1 MSGGLRYDRRSLDSK
16 SYREGADIKFMA
28 LEKTFSNLSG
38 SVGFT
43 IQASETITIKLNAAR
58 GFRAPSIPEL
68 ASNGAH
74 EGANR
79 YEYGNSDLRS
89 ETSYQLDGGIE
100 YNSEHISLEANFFHN
115 DFNNFIFYRKLTSTA
130 GGDSTIQVDGSMIAA
145 FQFNQQKA
153 KMAGLEMKFD
163 LHPHPLDWLHIEN
176 TFSYVKGVF
185 KDRVDGD
192 KDMPFVPAARLI
204 SEVRADFLKEGR
216 RFRNFS
222 ARFEMDNTFAQ
233 NNPFTGFNTE
243 TATKGYTLFNAG
255 VGVDLMTGKGKLLAS
270 IYLTALNIGDVAY
283 QNHLSRLKYA
293 AENVVTG
300 RVGVFDMGR
309 NYSLKVNIPISFIG
323 N

>member
-1 MSGGLRYDRRSLDSK
+1 M
-16 SYREGADIKFMA
+16 
-28 LEKTFSNLSG
+28 
-38 SVGFT
+38 
-43 IQASETITIKLNAAR
+43 
-58 GFRAPSIPEL
+58 
-68 ASNGAH
+68 
-74 EGANR
+74 
-79 YEYGNSDLRS
+79 
-89 ETSYQLDGGIE
+89 
-100 YNSEHISLEANFFHN
+100 
-115 DFNNFIFYRKLTSTA
+115 
-130 GGDSTIQVDGSMIAA
+130 
-145 FQFNQQKA
+145 
-153 KMAGLEMKFD
+153 
-163 LHPHPLDWLHIEN
+163 
-176 TFSYVKGVF
+176 KGVF

-216 RFRNFS
+216 GFRNFS